1 MKKKKHVTPRAVAA
15 PKHAAKPNPF
25 ELKGSKRKFDVL
37 GKRDKDGKKN
47 VIKSREE
54 AVNKVRS
61 QALSRNSNS
70 GSSSAGSSNDGSSG
84 TSATTACMPAI
95 VPVCNFNQL
104 LSSTGSC
111 LSALLTVQRKKT
123 LLVEYKQLR
132 KANTF
137 IDRRFGGEHG

>member
-1 MKKKKHVTPRAVAA
+1 MKKKKHVTLRAVAA

-61 QALSRNSNS
+61 DVLSRK
-70 GSSSAGSSNDGSSG
+70 
-84 TSATTACMPAI
+84 C
-95 VPVCNFNQL
+95 F
-104 LSSTGSC
+104 
-111 LSALLTVQRKKT
+111 
-123 LLVEYKQLR
+123 
-132 KANTF
+132 
-137 IDRRFGGEHG
+137 